1 MNLPHGF
8 IPVMLT
14 PFHEDGAVDFETLTR
29 LTEFYLDAGAAG
41 LFATCLSS
49 EMYELTPDERL
60 AVTEHVVRTAA
71 GRVPVVA
78 TGTFGGTISEQADF
92 VKKTADMGV
101 QAVIVISSLLA
112 EADEPDEVWME
123 NAHDLLRQTEG
134 VPLGFYECPVPYKR
148 LLSPESLGGL
158 AATGRVV
165 YHKDTSLDLD
175 QVKAKLAAAQ
185 GHTFGLYDAYMV
197 HAVDSLRAGASGLSC
212 IQGNFFP
219 ELVDWLCRHFDDP
232 AQAEAVEAVQAFFTK
247 NMDLMHSAYPTIA
260 KYALRQRGFPISEKT
275 RRNVG
280 PLTGDLRGR
289 VDALLIEYEVNFNHR
304 VHGV

>member
-1 MNLPHGF
+1 MPKGF

-14 PFHEDGAVDFETLTR
+14 PFREDGSVDFDTLTR

-60 AVTEHVVRTAA
+60 AVTKHVVQTAA

-78 TGTFGGTISEQADF
+78 TGTFGGKLAQQADF
-92 VKKTADMGV
+92 VKKTADAGV

-112 EADEPDEVWME
+112 QAEESDEVWRE
-123 NAHDLLRQTEG
+123 RAHDLLRQTDA

-148 LLSPESLGGL
+148 LLSPEILGEL
-158 AATGRVV
+158 VATGRVT
-165 YHKDTSLDLD
+165 YHKDTSLDLT
-175 QVKAKLAAAQ
+175 QVKAKLAATQ
-185 GHTFGLYDAYMV
+185 GQTFGLYDAYMV
-197 HAVDSLRAGASGLSC
+197 HAVESLRAGSAGLSC

-219 ELVDWLCRHFDDP
+219 ELIVWLCRHFDDP
-232 AQAEAVEAVQAFFTK
+232 NQAEAVDAVQAFFTK

-260 KYALRQRGFPISEKT
+260 KYALAKRGFPISEKT
-275 RRNVG
+275 RRDVG
-280 PLTGDLRGR
+280 PLTPDLRAR
-289 VDALLIEYEVNFNHR
+289 VDALLNEYDAVFNHR
-304 VHGV
+304 VHRV

>member
-1 MNLPHGF
+1 MHLPTGF

-14 PFHEDGAVDFETLTR
+14 PFRENGAVDFETLTR

-49 EMYELTPDERL
+49 EMYELTPEERL
-60 AVTEHVVRTAA
+60 AVTRHVVQAAA

-78 TGTFGGTISEQADF
+78 TGTFGGTVAEQADF
-92 VKKTADMGV
+92 VKKTADAGV

-112 EADEPDEVWME
+112 EADEPDAVWME

-148 LLSPESLGGL
+148 LLSPESLGEL
-158 AATGRVV
+158 VATGRVI
-165 YHKDTSLDLD
+165 YHKDTSLNLD

-185 GHTFGLYDAYMV
+185 GHPFGLYDAYMP
-197 HAVDSLRAGASGLSC
+197 HAVESLRASAAGLSC

-219 ELVDWLCRHFDDP
+219 ELVVWLCQHFDDP
-232 AQAEAVEAVQAFFTK
+232 AQTEALDAVQAFFTRH
-247 NMDLMHSAYPTIA
+247 MELMHAAYPTIA
-260 KYALRQRGFPISEKT
+260 KYALARRGFPISEKT
-275 RRNVG
+275 RRDVG
-280 PLTGDLRGR
+280 PLTANLRLQ
-289 VDALLIEYEVNFNHR
+289 VDTLLAEYEALFNHR